1 MKFRPSKQLL
11 KIDDWSLPR
20 CTSTKAKEVGSAR
33 GTRRRDKMAKD
44 ATLLSGSLRTG
55 ALFGKT
61 ATPTNLTLQNLNTES
76 PEVQLKPMPPPHT
89 HPTHFTETLLTLL
102 RTFVDDRA
110 TSQVAGSASLARTC
124 RTATQEL

>member
-1 MKFRPSKQLL
+1 MTTKWLSGVRRPINAQMLTLDDLL

-76 PEVQLKPMPPPHT
+76 PEVQLKPMPPTHT
-89 HPTHFTETLLTLL
+89 PRTLQ
-102 RTFVDDRA
+102 RP
-110 TSQVAGSASLARTC
+110 C
-124 RTATQEL
+124 